1 MTDQQAPPAGGA
13 APPAGGAAPPAGAEP
28 APGPAR
34 LARLEDRVE
43 QLANA
48 VAAIIPGSHADAQQR
63 TEDRL
68 DRPSSVQAEVR
79 AELERA
85 RQEEAAAAA
94 AQQQQTEAQELRDQ
108 VARLAEAPPRAPVP
122 RRTRILGWGD
132 PNADR

>member
-1 MTDQQAPPAGGA
+1 MTSPSGEGAAASPAPPA
-13 APPAGGAAPPAGAEP
+13 PADEGS
-28 APGPAR
+28 R
-34 LARLEDRVE
+34 LGRLEERVTK
-43 QLANA
+43 LADA
-48 VAAIIPGSHADAQQR
+48 VAKIVPGSHAEAQQR

-94 AQQQQTEAQELRDQ
+94 AQQQQQQAQSEAQELRDQ
-108 VARLAEAPPRAPVP
+108 VARLAEAKPHAPVP

-132 PNADR
+132 PDADR